1 MATVFYFYEC
11 MMPLTVYFDVRYTVS
26 GTGRPA
32 QKKPHRQ
39 KNIRRLLAVVAVS
52 YIKLLLPPL
61 LLCCSTYNSLAAKI
75 LFSLKFKT
83 IFFAAR
89 T

>member
-26 GTGRPA
+26 GIRRPA

-52 YIKLLLPPL
+52 
-61 LLCCSTYNSLAAKI
+61 
-75 LFSLKFKT
+75 
-83 IFFAAR
+83 
-89 T
+89 